1 MIVLVTGA
9 SGGIGASVVHRFV
22 SEGHKVIAAARSSDA
37 LAALAERYPG
47 EVYPLTLDVADNAA
61 VNAALAALPAEWAQ
75 IDVLVN
81 NAGLALGLEPAHRAD
96 LDEWEKMVDIN
107 IKGLLYVT
115 RAVLPGLVER
125 NRGLVVNLGSTAG
138 RWPYP
143 GGNVYGA
150 TKAFV
155 RQFSLNL
162 RADLAG
168 TRVRV
173 TDVEPGMVGGTAFSN
188 VRFKGDDAKAASVY
202 QNTEPLT
209 PEDIADAIYWI
220 ASRPDRVNVNTIEI
234 MPVRQSF
241 SALAVDRDR
250 R

>member
-9 SGGIGASVVHRFV
+9 SGGIGASVAHRFLQA
-22 SEGHKVIAAARSSDA
+22 GHSVIAAARNEDA
-37 LAALAERYPG
+37 LAELAAQYPG
-47 EVYPLTLDVADNAA
+47 KVHVLALDVADKAA
-61 VNAALAALPAEWAQ
+61 VHNALTTLPADYAAV
-75 IDVLVN
+75 DVLVN

-96 LDEWEKMVDIN
+96 LDEWERMVDVN

-115 RAVLPGLVER
+115 RAVLPGMVER
-125 NRGLVVNLGSTAG
+125 DRGLVVNLGSVAG

-143 GGNVYGA
+143 GGNVYGG

-173 TDVEPGMVGGTAFSN
+173 SDVEPGMVGGTAFSN
-188 VRFKGDDAKAASVY
+188 VRFRGDDAKASSVY
-202 QNTEPLT
+202 QHTEPLT
-209 PEDIADAIYWI
+209 PDDIAEAIFWI
-220 ASRPDRVNVNTIEI
+220 ASQPDRVNVNTIEI

-241 SALAVDRDR
+241 AALAVDRD
-250 R
+250 